1 MFDFREGAFET
12 VTASK
17 EGHTHANYSMTE
29 GRGSDKKHRYGTHL
43 RPRNGN
49 EYTLK
54 PFPRIYWRASPVPAV
69 AVIPATIAYIKV
81 VVVKM
86 LLVGSRLS
94 AGGSLASGGMI

>member
-1 MFDFREGAFET
+1 M
-12 VTASK
+12 
-17 EGHTHANYSMTE
+17 
-29 GRGSDKKHRYGTHL
+29 
-43 RPRNGN
+43 
-49 EYTLK
+49 
-54 PFPRIYWRASPVPAV
+54 PAV